1 MDANDFKRSKLP
13 PDLFPD
19 QMKEVRRR
27 EISPVR
33 RINIDLSTV
42 IVDQPFHLGG
52 NFFYVWQTPGTNDYV
67 NIKVNNN
74 REIAAP
80 YYQQTGQMVPF
91 DTLYIS
97 TPAGQTGTMII
108 LYGTEWPEL
117 VSMID
122 NRAAVSQDIADLL
135 NQLEGDAAPDNWGEI
150 TAGAGALLVVDPNA
164 NRKSLGITSDVANT
178 GFVYLGFTNAVT
190 TRAGGALWFHVLQP
204 GGFWSIDDYQGAVY
218 CIATAANQYIGY
230 AEV

>member
-1 MDANDFKRSKLP
+1 MVLP
-13 PDLFPD
+13 KDTFPE
-19 QMKEVRRR
+19 QMKDVRRR

-33 RINIDLSTV
+33 RINIDLSTI

-80 YYQQTGQMVPF
+80 YYQQTGQKVPF

-97 TPAGQTGTMII
+97 TPAGQTGTLVL
-108 LYGTEWPEL
+108 LYGTEWPDL
-117 VSMID
+117 VSLID

-135 NQLEGDAAPDNWGEI
+135 NQLEGDLTPDNWGEL
-150 TAGAGALLVVDPNA
+150 TAGVAQIQVAAANA
-164 NRKSLGITSDVANT
+164 NRKSISICSDVANT
-178 GFVYLGFTNAVT
+178 GTVYIGFDNTVT
-190 TRAGGALWFHVLQP
+190 TRAGGALWFHALSP
-204 GGFWSIDDYQGAVY
+204 GGFWSIDDYQGPIHV
-218 CIATAANQYIGY
+218 IATAANQYIGY